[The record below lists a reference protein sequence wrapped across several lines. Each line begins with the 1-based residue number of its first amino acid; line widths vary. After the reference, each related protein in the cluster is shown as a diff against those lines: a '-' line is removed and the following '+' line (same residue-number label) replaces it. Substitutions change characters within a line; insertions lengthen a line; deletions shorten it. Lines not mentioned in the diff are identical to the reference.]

1 MSPIPSG
8 DVKPCPKYSQT
19 GDDRNLGAASSEPT
33 SALTMAGGA
42 AVSAAM
48 MLSFAARRLCLALI
62 FAGLPLA
69 AMAAEE
75 KRLHVYNWSDYI
87 APDTLANFTRET
99 GIEVTYDVYDGNE
112 VLEAKLLAGH
122 SGYDVVVPSA
132 SPYMARQIAAGA
144 YLPLDKAKL
153 PNLKNLDPQL
163 LASAATTDPGNAH
176 GVPYLWSVTGIG
188 FNSALL
194 DRALGEAVPRDSLA
208 LLFDPS
214 YAQKLAS
221 CGIALLDTPQEVVP
235 AAFAYLGLDPKS
247 RKTAEL
253 DRAIALVDK
262 LRPYVRKFHSSQYIN
277 DLATG
282 DICIALGYSGDVIQ
296 ARNRA
301 REAESPVEIA
311 FRVPREGA
319 QMSIDMLG
327 IPADAPHPDNAHAFI
342 DYILRPEVIAAIS
355 NAVSYP
361 NPNLDATPLV
371 DPEIRGDPGIYPPES
386 VKRFLYIDL
395 PAPRAYERARTRAW
409 SRMKSGC

>member
-1 MSPIPSG
+1 
-8 DVKPCPKYSQT
+8 
-19 GDDRNLGAASSEPT
+19 
-33 SALTMAGGA
+33 
-42 AVSAAM
+42 
-48 MLSFAARRLCLALI
+48 
-62 FAGLPLA
+62 
-69 AMAAEE
+69 MAAEE

-87 APDTLANFTRET
+87 APDTIANFTKET

-122 SGYDVVVPSA
+122 SGYDIVVPSA

-144 YLPLDKAKL
+144 YRALDKTKL
-153 PNLKNLDPQL
+153 PNLKNLDPQI
-163 LASAATTDPGNAH
+163 LALAATADPGNAH

-188 FNSALL
+188 ANAALL
-194 DRALGEAVPRDSLA
+194 DRALGEAAPRDSLA
-208 LLFDPS
+208 LLFDPA

-235 AAFAYLGLDPKS
+235 AALTYLGLDPKS
-247 RKTAEL
+247 HETADL
-253 DRAIALVDK
+253 DAAIALIDRV
-262 LRPYVRKFHSSQYIN
+262 RPYVRKFHSSQYIN

-319 QMSIDMLG
+319 QMSIDMFG

-355 NAVSYP
+355 DAVSYP
-361 NPNLDATPLV
+361 NPNVAATPLV
-371 DPEIRGDPGIYPPES
+371 EREIRDDPGIYPPEA
-386 VKRFLYIDL
+386 VRRLLYIDL
-395 PAPRAYERARTRAW
+395 PAPRPYERARTRAW